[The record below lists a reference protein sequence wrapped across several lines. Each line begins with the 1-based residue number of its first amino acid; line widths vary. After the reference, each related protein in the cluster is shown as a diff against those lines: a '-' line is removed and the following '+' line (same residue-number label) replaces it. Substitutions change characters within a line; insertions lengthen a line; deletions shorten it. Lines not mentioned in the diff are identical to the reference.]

1 MTSDNL
7 KDRMQAVSL
16 RMNNVMDTLLPQ
28 PDGAQSIIMEA
39 MRYAMMGGGK
49 RLRPFLLVETARLFD
64 VEDDGVWYAALA
76 LECVHTYSLV
86 HDDLPC
92 MDDDDLR
99 RGRATVHKQY
109 DEAIGVLSGDGLLTF
124 AFDLLAQKPVHFDPE
139 VRLKLISDMSKA
151 AGHNGMI
158 GGQLIDMQANAT
170 TEAQITN
177 LQSLKT
183 GALIEYAVMAGA
195 TLGLADYG
203 QQDALRGYARDMGL
217 AFQIKDDILD
227 HEGDPDVLG
236 KAARKDESLGKT
248 TFVSILG
255 LEGAREKAS
264 DLAEQAKANLAM
276 FEDKGE
282 ILRQTVDFVIERDR

>member
-1 MTSDNL
+1 MTSDTL
-7 KDRMQAVSL
+7 KDRLQATAL
-16 RMNNVMDTLLPQ
+16 RMDSVMDTLLPQ
-28 PDGAQSIIMEA
+28 PEGAQGPIMDA

-76 LECVHTYSLV
+76 LECIHTYSLV

-92 MDDDDLR
+92 MDDDDIR

-109 DEAIGVLSGDGLLTF
+109 DDATAVLTGDALLTF
-124 AFDLLAQKPVHFDPE
+124 AFDLLAQKPVHMDPE
-139 VRLKLISDMSKA
+139 VRLKLITDLAKA
-151 AGHNGMI
+151 SGHNGMI
-158 GGQLIDMQANAT
+158 GGQVIDMAGDASTQA
-170 TEAQITN
+170 EITK
-177 LQSLKT
+177 LQDLKT

-195 TLGLADYG
+195 TLGMADYE
-203 QQDALRGYARDMGL
+203 QQDSLRGYARDMGL

-227 HEGDPDVLG
+227 HEGDPEVLG
-236 KAARKDESLGKT
+236 KAAQKDDAHGKT

-255 LEGAREKAS
+255 LEGAREKAAM
-264 DLAEQAKANLAM
+264 LGERAKAHLAM

-282 ILRQTVDFVIERDR
+282 ILRQTVDFVVGRDR

>member
-1 MTSDNL
+1 
-7 KDRMQAVSL
+7 MQAVSL

-236 KAARKDESLGKT
+236 KAARKDEGLGKT

>member
-1 MTSDNL
+1 
-7 KDRMQAVSL
+7 MQAVSL

-158 GGQLIDMQANAT
+158 GGQLIDMQADAK

-264 DLAEQAKANLAM
+264 DLN
-276 FEDKGE
+276 
-282 ILRQTVDFVIERDR
+282 V

>member
-1 MTSDNL
+1 
-7 KDRMQAVSL
+7 
-16 RMNNVMDTLLPQ
+16 
-28 PDGAQSIIMEA
+28 
-39 MRYAMMGGGK
+39 
-49 RLRPFLLVETARLFD
+49 
-64 VEDDGVWYAALA
+64 
-76 LECVHTYSLV
+76 
-86 HDDLPC
+86 
-92 MDDDDLR
+92 
-99 RGRATVHKQY
+99 
-109 DEAIGVLSGDGLLTF
+109 
-124 AFDLLAQKPVHFDPE
+124 
-139 VRLKLISDMSKA
+139 
-151 AGHNGMI
+151 MI
-158 GGQLIDMQANAT
+158 GGQLIDMQADAK